1 MQTITSIRVKE
12 LTAGYQKKVICRL
25 SFELNCPNFLVICGR
40 NGAGKSTFLQCLGGK
55 MSYQGGIFIND
66 APMPKNPAQQHILTL
81 LSQHNHLHFSIT
93 ALELVLMGKMSRKKW
108 SEKLQKQDIAQ
119 AEQLLERLKIG
130 HLKNRDVKTLSGGEQ
145 QLVWL
150 AQAAI
155 QETPLLILD
164 EPTHFLDI
172 ANKFLVFNWIQELVQ
187 QGRTVICVT
196 HDLYQLQQFSGRII
210 NLSDNLPQIS
220 PLQQDIL
227 LQHIHQLE
235 NSY

>member
-1 MQTITSIRVKE
+1 MQPITSIRVKE
-12 LTAGYQKKVICRL
+12 LTAGYRKKVICRL

-55 MSYQGGIFIND
+55 MNYQGNIFINES
-66 APMPKNPAQQHILTL
+66 PIPKNPAQTQLLTL
-81 LSQHNHLHFSIT
+81 LSQHNQLHFSIT

-119 AEQLLERLKIG
+119 AEQLLERLKIQ
-130 HLKNRDVKTLSGGEQ
+130 HLKNRNVKTLSGGEQ

-155 QETPLLILD
+155 QETPLLLLD

-187 QGRTVICVT
+187 QGRTIICVT
-196 HDLYQLQQFSGRII
+196 HDLYQLQEFSGCII
-210 NLSDNLPQIS
+210 NLSENSPQINR
-220 PLQQDIL
+220 LQKDIL
-227 LQHIHQLE
+227 MQHIYQLQ